1 MSKFFSIFGTIK
13 SITPIEQVG
22 NYHKCNIIL
31 ETFPDENGYT
41 DIYPLEAFGDK
52 AIEKMG
58 SLREGLQI
66 TLRFTVRS
74 REYQGRY
81 YTNLSFAGVDERAET
96 ERAQRATAPARVNRT
111 APRKQSAPEPA
122 PAPDTIAGVDEQD
135 LPF

>member
-1 MSKFFSIFGTIK
+1 MSKIFSIFGTIK

-22 NYHKCNIIL
+22 NYAKRNIIL
-31 ETFPDENGYT
+31 ETSPDDNGYT
-41 DIYPLEAFGDK
+41 DIYPLEVFGDR

-66 TLRFTVRS
+66 TLRFAVRS

-96 ERAQRATAPARVNRT
+96 ERAQRSTAPANVRT
-111 APRKQSAPEPA
+111 AQRPA
-122 PAPDTIAGVDEQD
+122 PAPAPAPAEEDED

>member
-52 AIEKMG
+52 SIEKMG

-96 ERAQRATAPARVNRT
+96 ERAQRATAPARVRGGQT
-111 APRKQSAPEPA
+111 VSIGEAMQGFRESLEAQKE
-122 PAPDTIAGVDEQD
+122 D
-135 LPF
+135 LPFD

>member
-1 MSKFFSIFGTIK
+1 MSKFFSIFGTIRK
-13 SITPIEQVG
+13 ITPLEQVG
-22 NYHKCNIIL
+22 NYNKRNVIL
-31 ETFPDENGYT
+31 ETFPDDNGYT

-74 REYQGRY
+74 RECQGRY

-96 ERAQRATAPARVNRT
+96 ERAQRATAPVNRT

-122 PAPDTIAGVDEQD
+122 PAPEFDGGDEKD

>member
-74 REYQGRY
+74 REYHGRH

-96 ERAQRATAPARVNRT
+96 ERAQRATAPAPVNRT

-122 PAPDTIAGVDEQD
+122 PAPEFDGGDEKD